1 MSSADPSSERNG
13 ELRARFQQ
21 IYQHEVAFNVLIGMS
36 ISRWDPDGVVFDV
49 PFRPELS
56 SHAGTFHGGVLA
68 TLIDAAA
75 GGAVLAGHDFSKGSR
90 MSTVTMTVHYLSTAP
105 GEGLVAHAHCTRRG
119 RNLNYVVVNVES
131 SETGKALAQGMVTVN
146 MTSRT
151 PPVLTKD

>member
-1 MSSADPSSERNG
+1 
-13 ELRARFQQ
+13 
-21 IYQHEVAFNVLIGMS
+21 
-36 ISRWDPDGVVFDV
+36 
-49 PFRPELS
+49 
-56 SHAGTFHGGVLA
+56 
-68 TLIDAAA
+68 
-75 GGAVLAGHDFSKGSR
+75 

-119 RNLNYVVVNVES
+119 RNLNYVVVKVES